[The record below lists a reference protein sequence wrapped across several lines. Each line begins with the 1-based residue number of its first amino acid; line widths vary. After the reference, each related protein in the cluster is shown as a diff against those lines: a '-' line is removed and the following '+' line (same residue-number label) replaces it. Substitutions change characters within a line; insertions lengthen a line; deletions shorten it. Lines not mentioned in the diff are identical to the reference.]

1 MWCEKEPKQLKIATM
16 YNFLPLVRT
25 KASEL
30 SDFPVNTTAVC
41 YSLKHL
47 KVYLF
52 YLYFKHTKL
61 QLHYKCAITNIFK
74 HGMQVLTENTLKY
87 ILVYH

>member
-30 SDFPVNTTAVC
+30 SDFLGVNTRLEWSTDLDW
-41 YSLKHL
+41 SISDK
-47 KVYLF
+47 
-52 YLYFKHTKL
+52 
-61 QLHYKCAITNIFK
+61 
-74 HGMQVLTENTLKY
+74 
-87 ILVYH
+87 ILVT